1 MSSLFS
7 LEGKVA
13 LVTGGNR
20 GIGLGMAEALGQ
32 AGADL
37 VIWGSNP
44 RRNAEAAEQ
53 LSALPV
59 RVLTQ
64 AVDVSNEAAVVE
76 AMATAVAHMG
86 RIDSVFANAGVGG
99 DPEPFAEATTANMR
113 SILAVNLDGAFWTL
127 REACKSMVARARAG
141 DAGGSLVGIASLGAF
156 RGMPRAEAYSMSK
169 GAICALMRS
178 LAVEHGRYGI
188 RANTIA
194 PGFIATELNPDLD
207 SERPKAMFLSRIP
220 AKRWGEASDFAGAA
234 VYLASNASAYHTG
247 DCLLIDGGYAAV

>member
-1 MSSLFS
+1 MGSIFS

-13 LVTGGNR
+13 LITGGNR
-20 GIGLGMAEALGQ
+20 GIGFGMAEALGK

-44 RRNAEAAEQ
+44 KRNAEAAER
-53 LSALPV
+53 LSTVPG

-64 AVDVSNEAAVVE
+64 VVDVSKETAVVE
-76 AMATAVAHMG
+76 AMAAAVVQMG
-86 RIDSVFANAGVGG
+86 RVDSVFANAGIGG
-99 DPEPFAEATTANMR
+99 DAEPFTDATTANMR
-113 SILAVNLDGAFWTL
+113 SIMGVNLDGVFWTL

-207 SERPKAMFLSRIP
+207 AERPRALFLSRIP
-220 AKRWGEASDFAGAA
+220 AKRWGEASDFGGAA
-234 VYLASNASAYHTG
+234 VYLASQASAYHTG